1 MGRRG
6 LVSRR
11 QDFAILWQEYM
22 KVIPPSSSERSTM
35 LNQVATLGEVLRHF
49 EDFGQSLQWYLE
61 TWNIRSY
68 SLPLFYEGNNK
79 WSPNQVLRK
88 VRVRPQIYPVT
99 DFSTEIF
106 WFHTSLSVSQYLQV
120 LDLHRKS
127 YHRANKD
134 DLIPFHPPYH
144 CQHSKLRSQK
154 GFGGRDMGKL
164 VAVNNLNST

>member
-11 QDFAILWQEYM
+11 QYFAILWQKYV
-22 KVIPPSSSERSTM
+22 KVIPLSSSERSTM
-35 LNQVATLGEVLRHF
+35 LNQVATLGESAQVLWGLWPESTVISGDLKHRV
-49 EDFGQSLQWYLE
+49 L
-61 TWNIRSY
+61 
-68 SLPLFYEGNNK
+68 LPPPFYEGNNK

-88 VRVRPQIYPVT
+88 IRIRPQIYPVT

-134 DLIPFHPPYH
+134 DLIPFHPFHH
-144 CQHSKLRSQK
+144 CQHSKWRSQK
-154 GFGGRDMGKL
+154 GFGGGDMGKL
-164 VAVNNLNST
+164 VAANNLNST